1 MIRIVK
7 AGDSRIGEFNA
18 RPAFPQEAE
27 DAAFRVLADIRKNG
41 DRAVRK
47 YVAKFEGYKGTDLKV
62 DAGDIKIPAKIAAA
76 VKDAHRRVMKFS
88 KASLRKAWTM
98 KTPGGGS
105 AGEFFSPMDR
115 VGVYVPGGTAPLA
128 STSIMTVTLAKAAGV
143 REIVACTPAG
153 RTGEVNPVLLYAL
166 KLAGATEIY
175 RVGGIQA
182 IGMMPYGTES
192 CRKVQKIAGP
202 GNAFVTAAKR
212 QVYGYVAI
220 DQVAGPSEIAVLA
233 DGSVDARW
241 VAADLLSQAEHGS
254 GLEKSLCVC
263 TSREFAEKVRAEVL
277 AQTKKLSRREIIE
290 RVINSDGILIVVA
303 KDIGEG
309 MEVVN
314 RFAPE
319 HFEIMTK
326 DALKVMKGV
335 RSAGA
340 VFAPVAPGAGE
351 SALRRYASERLQK
364 LSDALRELFDTV
376 HGTLEKRS
384 NDNDIASVFD
394 RAADEVCIRCRNRD
408 LCWQCGYADTLDIL
422 NGITGVMLSR
432 GRITRGDLPERFR
445 DQCIAPEAFVTALN
459 GELRAMMFRKQ
470 FRARLGENRAAAY
483 GQYADM
489 SKIMETA
496 AKELAAAEGTDPLA
510 ERRLLRFLHGMDM
523 NAKASVF
530 RDARGRLHATV
541 ESGSLGTLTKD
552 TAYLDKLSG
561 VLGVRL
567 CRPAA
572 ENDEREKIL
581 LLQAEPLAVSVGIA
595 AMKKQGEPV
604 SGDRGTYFK
613 TDSGVLC
620 VILSDGMGSGT
631 GAARDSVAAVRVLE
645 RFLRAGVEPVTAM
658 KILNSVM
665 LLRNG

>member
-153 RTGEVNPVLLYAL
+153 RIGEVNPVLLYAL

-182 IGMMPYGTES
+182 IGMMAYGTES

-303 KDIGEG
+303 KDLGEG

-340 VFAPVAPGAGE
+340 VFAGAWTPE
-351 SALRRYASERLQK
+351 SAGDFVAGPSHVLPTGGAANMFNGLTPDDFRRRHSFVAYTRKDLMETRATIEAFAEVEGL
-364 LSDALRELFDTV
+364 DA
-376 HGTLEKRS
+376 HG
-384 NDNDIASVFD
+384 
-394 RAADEVCIRCRNRD
+394 RAASIRF
-408 LCWQCGYADTLDIL
+408 
-422 NGITGVMLSR
+422 
-432 GRITRGDLPERFR
+432 E
-445 DQCIAPEAFVTALN
+445 
-459 GELRAMMFRKQ
+459 
-470 FRARLGENRAAAY
+470 
-483 GQYADM
+483 
-489 SKIMETA
+489 
-496 AKELAAAEGTDPLA
+496 
-510 ERRLLRFLHGMDM
+510 
-523 NAKASVF
+523 
-530 RDARGRLHATV
+530 
-541 ESGSLGTLTKD
+541 
-552 TAYLDKLSG
+552 
-561 VLGVRL
+561 
-567 CRPAA
+567 
-572 ENDEREKIL
+572 
-581 LLQAEPLAVSVGIA
+581 
-595 AMKKQGEPV
+595 
-604 SGDRGTYFK
+604 
-613 TDSGVLC
+613 
-620 VILSDGMGSGT
+620 
-631 GAARDSVAAVRVLE
+631 
-645 RFLRAGVEPVTAM
+645 
-658 KILNSVM
+658 
-665 LLRNG
+665 